1 MASTRLGVIVLGLV
15 IVPFAFG
22 CQSQG
27 GSTRHDAP
35 SQAGSPGQQGTMD
48 GHSPMEHDKGGDRMI
63 K

>member
-1 MASTRLGVIVLGLV
+1 MALIRLGWLMLELFVVTFV
-15 IVPFAFG
+15 G
-22 CQSQG
+22 CASQRG
-27 GSTRHDAP
+27 GTNFDTP